1 MATYTNINEDIA
13 PVPVNQSD
21 LSAVSNAT
29 FYNPH
34 EVLGGHLVPET
45 TPEPSPSECSA
56 TGQERHHIH
65 QKGTA
70 EARHE
75 FNGVFVAVIAA
86 EKTADGWAVPDY
98 RVCTT
103 YEAASPSWRTTRTVT
118 CLHRRHGCL
127 PVPGKAATNRRVG
140 A

>member
-1 MATYTNINEDIA
+1 MAAYTNINEDIA

-34 EVLGGHLVPET
+34 EVLGGHLGSGDHAGTVTIRVLRPLAKSVT
-45 TPEPSPSECSA
+45 IYT
-56 TGQERHHIH
+56 

-103 YEAASPSWRTTRTVT
+103 YE
-118 CLHRRHGCL
+118 G
-127 PVPGKAATNRRVG
+127 GKSVMEDDP
-140 A
+140 

>member
-1 MATYTNINEDIA
+1 MQRSTTRTKCWAVTSFRRPRRNRHH
-13 PVPVNQSD
+13 P
-21 LSAVSNAT
+21 SAQ
-29 FYNPH
+29 
-34 EVLGGHLVPET
+34 
-45 TPEPSPSECSA
+45 A

-103 YEAASPSWRTTRTVT
+103 YEGGKSVMEDDPYRLPASIGDWMPTCRGRPPRT
-118 CLHRRHGCL
+118 LWE
-127 PVPGKAATNRRVG
+127 P
-140 A
+140 

>member
-34 EVLGGHLVPET
+34 EVLGGHLGSGDHAGTVTIRVLRPLAKSVT
-45 TPEPSPSECSA
+45 IYT
-56 TGQERHHIH
+56 

-103 YEAASPSWRTTRTVT
+103 
-118 CLHRRHGCL
+118 
-127 PVPGKAATNRRVG
+127 
-140 A
+140 